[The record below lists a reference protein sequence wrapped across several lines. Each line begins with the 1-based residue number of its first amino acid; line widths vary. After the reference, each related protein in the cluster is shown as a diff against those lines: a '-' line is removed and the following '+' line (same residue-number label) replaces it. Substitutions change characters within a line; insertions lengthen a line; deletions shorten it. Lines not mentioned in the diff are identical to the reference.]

1 MIVLVGL
8 NHTTAPLTIRERLYV
23 RHATQ
28 GRLLH
33 ALCALPGVDE
43 AVVLSTCNRTE
54 VYAVASDLTALVNAL
69 ADWAGIGHD
78 ALLAH
83 LYLSQGT
90 EVARHLFRVAAGLDS
105 LVVGETQILWQV
117 ADALAMAAEYQAAG
131 RHLSP
136 LFQHAVAAGKR
147 ARAETSISD
156 GTFSIGGIAVELARS
171 LFTDLAG
178 RSVLVLGAGKM
189 SELSAKHLA
198 AHGAAPIYVANR
210 TPDHARAMAENL
222 GAAIIAFTELTAK
235 LGEVDIVLSSTG
247 APHIVLPSETVER
260 AMRERPDRP
269 LFLIDIA
276 VPRDID
282 PAVADIPNVHLYN
295 IDDLDAVAERCCR
308 MRQDEMPGVEVIVS
322 EEVERWRQRQA
333 GLDAAPVICALR
345 DAFEATRQAELA
357 RMAGTL
363 ATLSPEQRA
372 AVDLLTTSLVNKL
385 LHTPTVHLKALLS
398 RERQALPLVCELFN
412 LSVAADEEDDA

>member
-8 NHTTAPLTIRERLYV
+8 NHTTAPLTIRERLYISN
-23 RHATQ
+23 ATQ

-33 ALCALPGVDE
+33 ELRSLPGIDE

-54 VYAVASDLTALVNAL
+54 VYAVACDLTALVNYL
-69 ADWAGIGHD
+69 ADRAGIGHD

-105 LVVGETQILWQV
+105 LVVGETQILGQV
-117 ADALAMAAEYQAAG
+117 ADALEMAVEYQGAG
-131 RHLSP
+131 RHLST
-136 LFQHAVAAGKR
+136 LFQQAVATGKR
-147 ARAETSISD
+147 ARAETGISD
-156 GTFSIGGIAVELARS
+156 GIFSIGGIAVELART
-171 LFTDLAG
+171 LFTDIAG

-198 AHGAAPIYVANR
+198 AHGAEPIYVANR
-210 TPDHARAMAENL
+210 TPDHARAMAEKL
-222 GAAIIAFTELTAK
+222 GAEIIAFTELTAK
-235 LGEVDIVLSSTG
+235 LAEVDILLSSTG
-247 APHIVLPSETVER
+247 APHIVLPHATVEH
-260 AMRERPDRP
+260 AMRVRPNRP
-269 LFLIDIA
+269 LFMIDIA

-295 IDDLDAVAERCCR
+295 IDDLDAVADQCCR
-308 MRQDEMPGVEVIVS
+308 MRQDEIPGVEVIVS

-333 GLDAAPVICALR
+333 GLEAAPVICALR
-345 DAFEATRQAELA
+345 DAFETTRRAELE

-385 LHTPTVHLKALLS
+385 LHTPTVHLKAMLS
-398 RERQALPLVCELFN
+398 REQQALPLVCELFN
-412 LSVAADEEDDA
+412 LSVTPDDEDDT